1 MLYLFITLF
10 IEYFLWLEPLGRTI
24 LFWVF
29 IGIESLLLFRF
40 ILIPVFKL
48 LGIRKGITNLEAS
61 RIIGTHFKEVDDKL
75 LNVIQ
80 LKSTGLKNELLEASI
95 EQKSKDLTPIHFRKA
110 IVFKKNVAHLR
121 YLVIPLLIW
130 FIIGITGNNSIFTQS
145 LNRVVHHQTAFAPPA
160 PFYFEVINDKLE
172 KTSFADKNV

>member
-1 MLYLFITLF
+1 MNYYNDIHGKLQNFIKKYYTNEIIKGGIFFLFFGMLYLFITLF

-61 RIIGTHFKEVDDKL
+61 RIIGTHFREVDDKL

-95 EQKSKDLTPIHFRKA
+95 EQKSKDLTA
-110 IVFKKNVAHLR
+110 N
-121 YLVIPLLIW
+121 PL
-130 FIIGITGNNSIFTQS
+130 
-145 LNRVVHHQTAFAPPA
+145 
-160 PFYFEVINDKLE
+160 
-172 KTSFADKNV
+172 